1 MHQQNLLSV
10 GQVAKL
16 LGVCTKTIRRW
27 CQSGKLRETLRT
39 VASISLLSSDFYPRV
54 PISVR

>member
-27 CQSGKLRETLRT
+27 CQSGKLRETLAPLVGT
-39 VASISLLSSDFYPRV
+39 VASCL
-54 PISVR
+54 